1 MVVVVAVHL
10 AGGAAA
16 AAAAAAATAAA
27 ANPEGAPAATAVCP
41 APRAAEMETHVM
53 TLITDENS
61 CYVNNE
67 LLVMTLTKTSRLTL
81 QSNFTFKFT
90 ETASL

>member
-1 MVVVVAVHL
+1 MCQSLHLLGPATPHTSLGASRSHGFTLSPGVDGQAIRSFVVVVVAVHL

-41 APRAAEMETHVM
+41 APRAG
-53 TLITDENS
+53 
-61 CYVNNE
+61 
-67 LLVMTLTKTSRLTL
+67 
-81 QSNFTFKFT
+81 
-90 ETASL
+90 